1 MSGLRREDY
10 VLRQVRAVAAMLA
23 RIAGLRLDGAIEDAR
38 QELDRAYSLLLGSR
52 AELIRRMDA
61 KTAATLL
68 GSPET
73 IVTLSQL
80 LREEA
85 ALENDADRRGALE
98 ARAAELAAQ
107 AAS

>member
-23 RIAGLRLDGAIEDAR
+23 RIAGLRLDGAIEEAR
-38 QELDRAYSLLLGSR
+38 LELERAYSLLLGSR

-73 IVTLSQL
+73 ILTLSQL

-85 ALENDADRRGALE
+85 ALESDADRKAELE
-98 ARAAELAAQ
+98 AHAAQLASQ

>member
-1 MSGLRREDY
+1 MSGLKREDY

-23 RIAGLRLDGAIEDAR
+23 RIAGLRIDGATDEAR
-38 QELDRAYSLLLGSR
+38 LELERAYSLLLGPR
-52 AELIRRMDA
+52 GDLIRRVDP

-73 IVTLSQL
+73 IQTLAQL

-85 ALENDADRRGALE
+85 AQEPDADRKLALE
-98 ARAAELAAQ
+98 ARAAELASQ

>member
-23 RIAGLRLDGAIEDAR
+23 RIAGLRLDGAIEEAR
-38 QELDRAYSLLLGSR
+38 LELERAYSLLLGSR

-73 IVTLSQL
+73 ILTLSQL

-85 ALENDADRRGALE
+85 ALESDADRKAEIE
-98 ARAAELAAQ
+98 AHAAELASQ
-107 AAS
+107 AAT

>member
-1 MSGLRREDY
+1 MSGLKREDY

-23 RIAGLRLDGAIEDAR
+23 RIAGLRLDGAIEEAR
-38 QELDRAYSLLLGSR
+38 LELERAYSLLLGSR
-52 AELIRRMDA
+52 ADLIRQIDA

-73 IVTLSQL
+73 IHAYAQL

-85 ALENDADRRGALE
+85 AQEPDEEKKGFLQ
-98 ARAAELAAQ
+98 ARATELASH

>member
-38 QELDRAYSLLLGSR
+38 LELERAYSALLGSR

-68 GSPET
+68 GSPEA
-73 IVTLSQL
+73 ILTLSQL

-85 ALENDADRRGALE
+85 ALEGDAVRKTELE
-98 ARAAELAAQ
+98 TRAAELAAQ
-107 AAS
+107 AAT